1 MNPVHATSPMT
12 LRFVDDGRIPN
23 HPYYPVLLYR
33 GALEQTDD
41 LAAAFEALFEANQWP
56 PAWRDT
62 VYPYHHYHSGAHEAF
77 GIACGQ
83 ARLQLGGEQGE
94 VVDIAAGDALV
105 LPAGTGH
112 CRLSASVDFLAVGAY
127 PRGSVIDM
135 QRLVGGALP
144 GLRAAISAVARPV
157 ADPIGGEHGAL
168 MTLWPPLQAS

>member
-1 MNPVHATSPMT
+1 MSHLHATLPTT

-23 HPYYPVLLYR
+23 HPDYPVLLYR
-33 GALEQTDD
+33 GVLDQTDD
-41 LAAAFEALFEANQWP
+41 LAAAFEVLFDANHWP

-62 VYPYHHYHSGAHEAF
+62 VYPYHHYHAGAHEAF
-77 GIACGQ
+77 GIVSGQ

-112 CRLSASVDFLAVGAY
+112 CRLSASADFLAVGAY

-135 QRLVGGALP
+135 QRLAGGESSA
-144 GLRAAISAVARPV
+144 LRAAIRAVARPV
-157 ADPIGGEHGAL
+157 ADPVGGAHGAL